1 MPLKALFLVS
11 YAFVVLN
18 DINFLWITGVKNS
31 IIIKMHCTILHSMK
45 QLRTDVQKDYTEV
58 KKKEAEAGPKASYGY
73 GGKFGV
79 QQDRMDTVRI

>member
-1 MPLKALFLVS
+1 M
-11 YAFVVLN
+11 
-18 DINFLWITGVKNS
+18 
-31 IIIKMHCTILHSMK
+31 TILHSMK

-79 QQDRMDTVRI
+79 QQDRMDNVRI